1 MGTTE
6 NFSRLLPGYLTDET
20 RKKLEGALKNF
31 TKTSGIFE
39 DPFTSFKNDY
49 FLQGDIVKNIPFPHW
64 DNTQFITHNAPRCI
78 ILSNTCDIDES
89 NPRDIPIDC
98 LLAPIMDLNKKQ
110 LKLQQSGASQQK
122 IDNFIQDIKQY
133 RITNLF
139 YLPINSEGK
148 YAPHE
153 LGYIAVLDK
162 TFSLPRTALNISQ
175 HVRSLN
181 QFFSYLFT
189 FKLSIHLCRFH
200 DKVDRDQNICFS

>member
-1 MGTTE
+1 MGATE
-6 NFSRLLPGYLTDET
+6 NFSRLLPSYLTDET
-20 RKKLEGALKNF
+20 RKKLEGALKSF
-31 TKTSGIFE
+31 TKTSVVLE

-49 FLQGDIVKNIPFPHW
+49 FLQGDIVENIPFPYW
-64 DNTQFITHNAPRCI
+64 DNKQFITHNAPRCM
-78 ILSNTCDIDES
+78 ILSNTCDIDEN

-98 LLAPIMDLNKKQ
+98 LLAPIMDLKKIQ
-110 LKLQQSGASQQK
+110 QKLQQSGASQQK

-139 YLPINSEGK
+139 YLPIDSEGK

-153 LGYIAVLDK
+153 PGYIAVLDK
-162 TFSLPRTALNISQ
+162 TFSLPRSALDISQ